1 MSLPSPRSLFRVT
14 AAAEMVTWAG
24 LLTAM
29 ALKYT
34 GVTDAVMPIAGG
46 IHGFVFLCYFVVTV
60 AVWIDGR
67 WPAARG
73 LLGLGSAVVPF
84 MTVPF
89 ERAQLRRGEPA
100 PHWRV
105 LEGEPGERT
114 GAQRVL
120 AAVLGRPLVSA
131 LVALIAHDWLDAL
144 IVLAIVIASA
154 LVGSLHEV
162 RSNRAIARLR
172 EQVAS
177 RADVWRDGR
186 LQSLAADEVVPGDIV
201 ELSAGSLLPADGR
214 LVEARETQAAGR

>member
-29 ALKYT
+29 ALKYA

-100 PHWRV
+100 RHWRV

-120 AAVLGRPLVSA
+120 AAVLRRPLVSA
-131 LVALIAHDWLDAL
+131 LVALIAVVVVFTLLLNAGPPTEW
-144 IVLAIVIASA
+144 
-154 LVGSLHEV
+154 
-162 RSNRAIARLR
+162 
-172 EQVAS
+172 
-177 RADVWRDGR
+177 GR
-186 LQSLAADEVVPGDIV
+186 
-201 ELSAGSLLPADGR
+201 
-214 LVEARETQAAGR
+214 

>member
-46 IHGFVFLCYFVVTV
+46 IHGFVFLCYVVVTV

-105 LEGEPGERT
+105 LEGESGERT

-120 AAVLGRPLVSA
+120 AAVLRRPLVSA
-131 LVALIAHDWLDAL
+131 LVALIAVVVVFTLLLNAGPPTEW
-144 IVLAIVIASA
+144 
-154 LVGSLHEV
+154 
-162 RSNRAIARLR
+162 
-172 EQVAS
+172 
-177 RADVWRDGR
+177 GR
-186 LQSLAADEVVPGDIV
+186 
-201 ELSAGSLLPADGR
+201 
-214 LVEARETQAAGR
+214 